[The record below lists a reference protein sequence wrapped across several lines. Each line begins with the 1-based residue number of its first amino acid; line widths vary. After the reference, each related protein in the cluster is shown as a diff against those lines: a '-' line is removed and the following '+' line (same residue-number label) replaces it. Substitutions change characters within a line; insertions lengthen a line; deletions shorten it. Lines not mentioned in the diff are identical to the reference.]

1 MPQFPPGS
9 PFEKFFHDFLEHGLP
24 KGDHPD
30 LEPRKATS
38 LGSGF
43 IIDPAGYIV
52 TNNHVI
58 ADADEITVI
67 LHDNTN
73 LKAKVVGRDT
83 KTDIA
88 LLKVK
93 ADKPLPA
100 VAWGDSDVARVGD
113 WVLAIGNP
121 FGLGG
126 SVTAGI
132 LSARQRDINSGPY
145 DDFLQTDAP
154 INRGNSGG
162 PMFNMDGQVIGINT
176 AIYSPSG
183 GSIGIG
189 FAIPSALAKE
199 VVAELKD
206 EADHT
211 VHRGWLGVRIQ
222 AVTDEIAESLG
233 LDKARGALVA
243 SVSDKG
249 PAQAAGYPA
258 GRRDPELR
266 RQGCRRHAAPAA
278 ARRRDAGQQDRRRDA
293 VAQARRDQ
301 VQVKVGQLEESDQQQ
316 ASAQEAPKKT
326 RQDRGRPGQDAR
338 PDPLRHHARP
348 QGQVFAGRRCQGRRR
363 RRCRQGQ
370 LGRRQGRAP
379 RRPDHGG
386 RAGRGEKPAG
396 CQPARIDEAKKS
408 GRKSILLLVER
419 QGDLRFVALRLDQ
432 GEHAAEE
439 MSGSGGEFRLP
450 IALGVEEAGQ
460 IGMVETPARGGGDRG
475 FGAKGDAEAGGGQH
489 RQIVG
494 AVADRDRLSAG
505 AMPVLGGER
514 QQRLPFGLAG
524 HDRRQHPAGEP
535 ARRRSPADWRRRGRS
550 RVRRATRRRRP

>member
-1 MPQFPPGS
+1 VPFRLLFLKRRAAGAVFAAMLAAAAALSLGPMPIAARPAPDSFADLAAKLLPAVVNISTTQTLKTAGSEQSEMPQFPPGS
-9 PFEKFFHDFLEHGLP
+9 PFEEFFHDFLEHNLP
-24 KGDHPD
+24 KGEHPD
-30 LEPRKATS
+30 ITPRKATS

-43 IIDPAGYIV
+43 IIDRSGYIV

-93 ADKPLPA
+93 TDKPLVA
-100 VAWGDSDVARVGD
+100 VSWGDSDASRVGD

-189 FAIPSALAKE
+189 FAIPAALAKE
-199 VVAELKD
+199 VVTELKN
-206 EADHT
+206 ESDHT

-249 PAQAAGYPA
+249 PAQAAGIEPGDVILTFDSKTVDDMHRLPRLVA
-258 GRRDPELR
+258 ETPVNK
-266 RQGCRRHAAPAA
+266 
-278 ARRRDAGQQDRRRDA
+278 A
-293 VAQARRDQ
+293 VPVTLWRKRAIAT
-301 VQVKVGQLEESDQQQ
+301 VAVKVGRLEDTDQQV
-316 ASAQEAPKKT
+316 ASTGETPKKAPRSETALVKALGLTLSGITPELKDKYALGDDAKGVVVVEVARDSSAVDKVHPGDLIMEAAQEEVKN
-326 RQDRGRPGQDAR
+326 
-338 PDPLRHHARP
+338 
-348 QGQVFAGRRCQGRRR
+348 
-363 RRCRQGQ
+363 
-370 LGRRQGRAP
+370 
-379 RRPDHGG
+379 
-386 RAGRGEKPAG
+386 PADL
-396 CQPARIDEAKKS
+396 ASKIDQAKKS
-408 GRKSILLLVER
+408 GRKSILLLVQR
-419 QGDLRFVALRLDQ
+419 QGDLRFVALRIDQ
-432 GEHAAEE
+432 
-439 MSGSGGEFRLP
+439 S
-450 IALGVEEAGQ
+450 
-460 IGMVETPARGGGDRG
+460 
-475 FGAKGDAEAGGGQH
+475 
-489 RQIVG
+489 
-494 AVADRDRLSAG
+494 
-505 AMPVLGGER
+505 
-514 QQRLPFGLAG
+514 
-524 HDRRQHPAGEP
+524 
-535 ARRRSPADWRRRGRS
+535 
-550 RVRRATRRRRP
+550 

>member
-1 MPQFPPGS
+1 VPCRRSTLMRRAVIAATAAFLLAVPAAVVTGPAMARPAPDGFADLAARLLPSVVNISTTQTLKTAGGGDQDAPDMPQFPPGS
-9 PFEKFFHDFLEHGLP
+9 PFEKFFHDFLDHGMP
-24 KGDHPD
+24 KGEHPD
-30 LEPRKATS
+30 VGPRKATS

-43 IIDPAGYIV
+43 VIDPAGYIV

-58 ADADEITVI
+58 ADADQITVI

-73 LKAKVVGRDT
+73 LKATVVGRDT

-93 ADKPLPA
+93 TDKPLPA
-100 VAWGDSDVARVGD
+100 TVWGNSDAARVGD

-199 VVAELKD
+199 VVVELKD

-233 LDKARGALVA
+233 LLKAHGALVA
-243 SVSDKG
+243 SLSDKG
-249 PAQAAGYPA
+249 PAQAAGIQP
-258 GRRDPELR
+258 GDVILKFDGKDVDDM
-266 RQGCRRHAAPAA
+266 RQLPRLVAETPVNK
-278 ARRRDAGQQDRRRDA
+278 A
-293 VAQARRDQ
+293 VAVVLWRKRAETT
-301 VQVKVGQLEESDQQQ
+301 VQVKIAKLDESDQQV
-316 ASAQEAPKKT
+316 ATAQDAPKKT
-326 RQDRGRPGQDAR
+326 AKTETGVVKTLGLTLSGITPDLKDKFSLGDDAKGVVVVDVAKDSSAADRGVHPGDLIMEAAQEEVKN
-338 PDPLRHHARP
+338 P
-348 QGQVFAGRRCQGRRR
+348 QE
-363 RRCRQGQ
+363 
-370 LGRRQGRAP
+370 LSS
-379 RRPDHGG
+379 
-386 RAGRGEKPAG
+386 K
-396 CQPARIDEAKKS
+396 IDEAKKS

-419 QGDLRFVALRLDQ
+419 QGDLHFVALRLDQ
-432 GEHAAEE
+432 
-439 MSGSGGEFRLP
+439 S
-450 IALGVEEAGQ
+450 
-460 IGMVETPARGGGDRG
+460 
-475 FGAKGDAEAGGGQH
+475 
-489 RQIVG
+489 
-494 AVADRDRLSAG
+494 
-505 AMPVLGGER
+505 
-514 QQRLPFGLAG
+514 
-524 HDRRQHPAGEP
+524 
-535 ARRRSPADWRRRGRS
+535 
-550 RVRRATRRRRP
+550 

>member
-1 MPQFPPGS
+1 VPFRPSKLLRVVARATFATLLLVAPAAVGTAPTPGYARPAPDSFADLAAKLLPSVVNISTTQTLKTAGDDPGGQDTPQFPPGS
-9 PFEKFFHDFLEHGLP
+9 PFEEFFHDFLERNLP
-24 KGDHPD
+24 KGEHPE
-30 LEPRKATS
+30 LAPRKATS

-93 ADKPLPA
+93 ADKPLVA
-100 VAWGDSDVARVGD
+100 VKWGDSDAARVGD

-199 VVAELKD
+199 VVQELKG
-206 EADHT
+206 ESDHT

-222 AVTDEIAESLG
+222 TVTDEIAESLG
-233 LDKARGALVA
+233 LDKAHGALVA
-243 SVSDKG
+243 SVTDKG
-249 PAQAAGYPA
+249 PAEEAGIQP
-258 GRRDPELR
+258 GDVILGFDGKEVSDMRRLPRLVAETPVDKSVPVTLWR
-266 RQGCRRHAAPAA
+266 KHALATV
-278 ARRRDAGQQDRRRDA
+278 R
-293 VAQARRDQ
+293 
-301 VQVKVGQLEESDQQQ
+301 VKVGRLEETDEQQ
-316 ASAQEAPKKT
+316 ANAKAVPQKTAPSETGIVKTLGMTLSGITPELKDKYSLGDDAKGVVVVDVTKDSSAAGKGFQAGDLIMEAAQEEVKNPEDLASKI
-326 RQDRGRPGQDAR
+326 A
-338 PDPLRHHARP
+338 A
-348 QGQVFAGRRCQGRRR
+348 
-363 RRCRQGQ
+363 
-370 LGRRQGRAP
+370 
-379 RRPDHGG
+379 
-386 RAGRGEKPAG
+386 
-396 CQPARIDEAKKS
+396 AKKS
-408 GRKSILLLVER
+408 GRKSILLLVQR
-419 QGDLRFVALRLDQ
+419 QGDLRFVALRVDQ
-432 GEHAAEE
+432 G
-439 MSGSGGEFRLP
+439 
-450 IALGVEEAGQ
+450 
-460 IGMVETPARGGGDRG
+460 
-475 FGAKGDAEAGGGQH
+475 
-489 RQIVG
+489 
-494 AVADRDRLSAG
+494 
-505 AMPVLGGER
+505 
-514 QQRLPFGLAG
+514 
-524 HDRRQHPAGEP
+524 
-535 ARRRSPADWRRRGRS
+535 
-550 RVRRATRRRRP
+550 